1 MGTMLRSLL
10 VCVTFLSSWLETS
23 ESGGNML
30 EHYLIRDDSDNLYIV
45 EVEGKNGTSKGV
57 QEKHSYQ
64 SLYKSR
70 SDRKKVKKEQQ
81 KKKEKKRRKEIK
93 MKQEKK
99 GKTQKK
105 GKKKQSNKSN
115 DYKLGDE
122 HYRDIEK
129 FMAEMFPN

>member
-1 MGTMLRSLL
+1 
-10 VCVTFLSSWLETS
+10 
-23 ESGGNML
+23 
-30 EHYLIRDDSDNLYIV
+30 
-45 EVEGKNGTSKGV
+45 
-57 QEKHSYQ
+57 
-64 SLYKSR
+64 
-70 SDRKKVKKEQQ
+70 
-81 KKKEKKRRKEIK
+81 

-129 FMAEMFPN
+129 FMAEMFPNKTGNDYNMEDDPDVETFIIKEEKPIMMGCRMQYS